1 MEQPSSSLL
10 SYIKNFLRSYYSL
23 KNKTKNMKAPKLLLS
38 VLACAAAVG
47 SYAQNVPT
55 HDSYVMPFDDG
66 KSKPFSEYF
75 REWEPGTPLSEDENF
90 YISRVPL
97 KQRFEN
103 PATQVDPTMTT
114 DRKFCMW
121 TPMGISDTYWQ
132 SLPRYVF
139 DGDNFSMWSY
149 VDSQGGWSLPWVR
162 VPGAYSDVTHR
173 NGVANSGGL
182 VFFDS
187 WGGDNTESNNSVN
200 MLVEKEGGQFKWV
213 EKFVKFLRYYGL
225 DGVGINPEGTVP
237 QASALQDFFSQCR
250 EYAESIGWQFHVYW
264 YGTNTNDGYMNLDSD
279 FNKSKSDWL
288 WKNGKQVVDMYML
301 NYSWSGYASQSVS
314 VAEEIGANPYTLYAG
329 YDIQGNWLGRGSWKT
344 LKKNKMSIAFW
355 GNHTTNMI
363 YQNSSEFGSGDEA
376 VQACYLE
383 KQEQVFSGGYRNPAN
398 RPAVADGITSSSD
411 AGMKLFHGIAEFLP
425 ARSVL
430 QELPFVT
437 RFCLG
442 NGKTFRNEGK
452 VTFDHKWFNVGV
464 QDYQPTWRWW
474 ITDDNKK
481 VPNDPIDC
489 GFTFDDAW
497 FAGSSMKFSG
507 ATAVSN
513 VRLFKTNF
521 DISESDD
528 VSMVVKL
535 NSGNDTHMKL
545 FWSFV
550 GSEDQ
555 LHYCDI
561 TGAQEGAWTKIS
573 AKASEIGMNGNVA
586 LVGLKFENTPANY
599 EILIGE
605 MSIIPAKTFAP
616 VQPTITT
623 AESNILKKRTYNS
636 LDFKFSWNCASTKND
651 NDPSIPVYN
660 EDVDTWY
667 FEVYVQAKGEDP
679 ILCGTT
685 SSWAHYVVGAPVSA
699 NTEVSDYRVGV
710 CAVAP
715 DGVTKSAITWTNYM
729 TTGLTLID
737 GIVCNKSVI
746 KAGEEFTLSLIDPNQ
761 EEPFSWE
768 IYNAT
773 TGGTA
778 VATQDG
784 GRSFTTSLN
793 EEGYYDVKLTK
804 FDLSELNYRGYVQIS
819 PESTGAIPSIEDFTA
834 SKTNVTNA
842 DEEVTLSYTGNKGEG
857 TVSRGL
863 RIDDPYI
870 FRIPAE
876 FLPMNQNQ
884 YTIALWI
891 KPEKFTFAKYGMG
904 LIGQRD
910 LNISWPDNNWGAIWV
925 DVWPGIANANNEKD
939 LPANTVSFSMWGDAG
954 RGYQD
959 LKYPVNGATNP
970 HENPNLACCTD
981 GRFAGTTTESY
992 SLSEN
997 QWSHIVISYDGAKQ
1011 RIYFNGKKTG
1021 ENERPKL
1028 TYRQVNN
1035 GSKPVTEAPIYI
1047 GGSRVYF
1054 AGFIGEIDDVQVWH
1068 KALSDNEV
1076 IDAMKG
1082 YDGREIPSDLKGYW
1096 TFESDDYNEANK
1108 TFENKGTLS
1117 TDAKAAYVEIR
1128 GSGGENTSK
1137 NEENLM
1143 PANINVEGNPAMS
1156 GTMPITTTSTFSI
1169 PDAEVV
1175 NNGDNATA
1183 TFSKDGKYSVTL
1195 TLTNGWGSATM
1206 TKDEYIVVVLEGSG
1220 VEDNL
1225 VNNLTVYPN
1234 PFIDNVNL
1242 QFAADGNYVID
1253 VYDAQGRLVT
1263 TRKHEAM
1270 AGEICTLTINGG
1282 KGVYYV
1288 AVSKDNKRIRTLKVV
1303 AE

>member
-1 MEQPSSSLL
+1 
-10 SYIKNFLRSYYSL
+10 
-23 KNKTKNMKAPKLLLS
+23 MKAPKLLLS
-38 VLACAAAVG
+38 ALACAAVVG

-97 KQRFEN
+97 KQRFVN
-103 PATQVDPTMTT
+103 TATQVDPTMTQ
-114 DRKFCMW
+114 DCKFCMW

-187 WGGDNTESNNSVN
+187 WGGDNSESNNSIN

-213 EKFVKFLRYYGL
+213 EKFVKFLRYYGV

-237 QASALQDFFSQCR
+237 QASALQDFFIQCR

-264 YGTNTNDGYMNLDSD
+264 YGTNTNTGSMDLGHS
-279 FNKSKSDWL
+279 FNSGKANWL
-288 WKNGKQVVDMYML
+288 WKNNKQVTDMYML
-301 NYSWSGYASQSVS
+301 NYDWFEVASSSVS
-314 VAEEIGANPYTLYAG
+314 YAESIGANPYTLYAG
-329 YDIQGNWLGRGSWKT
+329 YDIQGNWLGRGLWTT
-344 LKKNKMSIAFW
+344 LKNSKLSIAFW

-383 KQEQVFSGGYRNPAN
+383 KQEQVFSGGNRNPAK
-398 RPAVADGITSSSD
+398 RPAVADGITSSSE
-411 AGMKLFHGIAEFLP
+411 AAMMKFHGIAEFLP

-442 NGKTFRNEGK
+442 NGKSFRNEGQ
-452 VTFDHKWFNVGV
+452 VTFGNKWFNVGV
-464 QDYQPTWRWW
+464 QDYLPTWRWW
-474 ITDDNKK
+474 ITDDNKN
-481 VPNDPIDC
+481 VPEDGIEC
-489 GFTFDDAW
+489 GFTYDDAW
-497 FAGSSMKFSG
+497 YGGSALKFNG
-507 ATAVSN
+507 ATTVSN

-521 DISESDD
+521 NVSENDA
-528 VSMVVKL
+528 VSMTVKL
-535 NSGNDTHMKL
+535 NNGTDTHMKL

-550 GSEDQ
+550 GSENT
-555 LHYCDI
+555 LHTCDI
-561 TGAQEGAWTKIS
+561 TGAKEGEWTTIS
-573 AKASEIGMNGNVA
+573 TKASEIGMNGNVA
-586 LVGLKFENTPANY
+586 LIGLKFENTPANY

-605 MSIIPAKTFAP
+605 MAIIPAQTFAP

-623 AESNILKKRTYNS
+623 DEANILKKRTYNS
-636 LDFKFSWNCASTKND
+636 LDFKFSWDCESTKND
-651 NDPSIPVYN
+651 ADPYLPVYN

-667 FEVYVQAKGEDP
+667 FEVYVQAQGEEP

-699 NTEVSDYRVGV
+699 NNEVTDYRVGV

-715 DGVTKSAITWTNYM
+715 DGKTKSEITWTSYM
-729 TTGLTLID
+729 TTPLTLID
-737 GIVCNKSVI
+737 GIQCDKSVI

-761 EEPFSWE
+761 EEPMTWE

-773 TGGTA
+773 TGGNA
-778 VATQDG
+778 VKFQDA
-784 GRSFTTSLN
+784 GRSFTTTLD

-804 FDLSELNYRGYVQIS
+804 MDLSELTYRGYVQIS

-834 SKTNVTNA
+834 SSTQITLTDNN
-842 DEEVTLSYTGNKGEG
+842 EPITLSYTGKKGEG

-863 RIDDPYI
+863 QVEDPYM
-870 FRIPAE
+870 FRIPSD
-876 FLPMNQNQ
+876 FLPNSQGTYSIGM
-884 YTIALWI
+884 WI
-891 KPEKFTFAKYGMG
+891 KPDKFSYAQHGIG
-904 LIGQRD
+904 LINQRNMD
-910 LNISWPDNNWGAIWV
+910 IGWPNNNWGAIWV
-925 DVWPGIANANNEKD
+925 NIWPEKYDSEGNKIMDPNIVSYTMYNNESD
-939 LPANTVSFSMWGDAG
+939 YWF
-954 RGYQD
+954 
-959 LKYPVNGATNP
+959 NGNNNK
-970 HENPNLACCTD
+970 HEIPNLACCTD
-981 GRFAGTTTESY
+981 GNRFKEESY
-992 SLSEN
+992 SLTVG
-997 QWSHIVISYDGAKQ
+997 QWSHILISYDGSKQ
-1011 RIYFNGKKTG
+1011 RIYFNGKKVG
-1021 ENERPKL
+1021 EGNATK
-1028 TYRQVNN
+1028 YSYI
-1035 GSKPVTEAPIYI
+1035 GGDCPIYI
-1047 GGSRVYF
+1047 GGSRVYYS
-1054 AGFIGEIDDVQVWH
+1054 GFTGTIDDVQVWH
-1068 KALSDNEV
+1068 KALSDAEV
-1076 IDAMKG
+1076 VDAMKG
-1082 YDGREIPSDLKGYW
+1082 YNDREVPSDLKGYW
-1096 TFESDDYNEANK
+1096 TFESDNYNESEK
-1108 TFENKGTLS
+1108 VFENKGSLS
-1117 TDAKAAYVEIR
+1117 TNNKAAYVEVK
-1128 GSGGENTSK
+1128 GAGGENTSL
-1137 NEENLM
+1137 NEEHLL
-1143 PANINVEGNPAMS
+1143 PANIAIQGNPAMS
-1156 GTMPITTTSTFSI
+1156 GTLPITTTATFAV
-1169 PDAEVV
+1169 PDAEVT
-1175 NNGDNATA
+1175 NNGDDATVS
-1183 TFSKDGKYSVTL
+1183 FNKDGKYSVTL
-1195 TLTNGWGSATM
+1195 TLANGWGSDVM
-1206 TKDEYIVVVLEGSG
+1206 TKDEYIVVVLSDA

-1242 QFAADGNYVID
+1242 QFAATGNYVID
-1253 VYDAQGRLVT
+1253 VFDAQGRLVT

-1270 AGEICTLTINGG
+1270 AGEICTLTVNGE

-1288 AVSKDNKRIRTLKVV
+1288 VVSKDNKRVKTFKVV

>member
-1 MEQPSSSLL
+1 
-10 SYIKNFLRSYYSL
+10 
-23 KNKTKNMKAPKLLLS
+23 MKAPKLLLS

-114 DRKFCMW
+114 DRMFCMW

-149 VDSQGGWSLPWVR
+149 VDQQGGWSLPWVR

-187 WGGDNTESNNSVN
+187 WGGDNTESNNTIN
-200 MLVEKEGGQFKWV
+200 MIVEKENGQFKWK
-213 EKFVKFLRYYGL
+213 EKFVKFLRYYGI

-237 QASALQDFFSQCR
+237 QASALQDFFTECR

-264 YGTNTNDGYMNLDSD
+264 YGTNTNSGSMDLGSD
-279 FNKSKSDWL
+279 LNSGKSNWL

-301 NYSWSGYASQSVS
+301 NYNWSGSLGSSANF
-314 VAEEIGANPYTLYAG
+314 AEGLGANPYTVYAG
-329 YDIQGNWLGRGSWKT
+329 YDIQGKWLSYGNWAT
-344 LKKNKMSIAFW
+344 VKNSKASIAFW

-376 VQACYLE
+376 VQACYLV
-383 KQEQVFSGGYRNPAN
+383 KQEQVFSGGNRNPAN
-398 RPAVADGITSSSD
+398 RPAINSNVASSSE
-411 AGMKLFHGIAEFLP
+411 AAMKQFHGIAEFLP

-437 RFCLG
+437 RFGLG

-452 VTFDHKWFNVGV
+452 VTFNNKWFNVGV
-464 QDYQPTWRWW
+464 QDYLPTWRWW
-474 ITDDNKK
+474 ITDDNKN
-481 VPNDPIDC
+481 VPSDPISC

-497 FAGSSMKFSG
+497 FAGSAMQITG
-507 ATAVSN
+507 ATTVSN

-521 DISESDD
+521 NVSESDV
-528 VSMVVKL
+528 VSMVIKL

-555 LHYCDI
+555 LHYYDI
-561 TGAQEGAWTKIS
+561 TGAKEGEWTKIS
-573 AKASEIGMNGNVA
+573 AQASEMGMNGNVA
-586 LVGLKFENTPANY
+586 LIGLKFENTPASY
-599 EILIGE
+599 DLLVGE

-623 AESNILKKRTYNS
+623 EESNILKKRTYNS
-636 LDFKFSWNCASTKND
+636 LDFKFSWDCASTKND
-651 NDPSIPVYN
+651 SDPSIPVYN

-667 FEVYVQAKGEDP
+667 FEVYVQAQGEDP

-699 NTEVSDYRVGV
+699 NNEVTDYRVGV

-715 DGVTKSAITWTNYM
+715 DGVTKSEITWTNYM
-729 TTGLTLID
+729 TTGLTLVD
-737 GIVCNKSVI
+737 GIVCDKAVI
-746 KAGEEFTLSLIDPNQ
+746 KAGEEFTLSLVDPNQ

-768 IYNAT
+768 IFNAT
-773 TGGTA
+773 TGGNA

-784 GRSFTTSLN
+784 GRSLTTTLN

-819 PESTGAIPSIEDFTA
+819 PASTGAIPSIEDITA
-834 SKTNVTNA
+834 SSTNVTSK
-842 DEEVTLSYTGNKGEG
+842 DDVVTLGYTGNKGEG

-863 RIDDPYI
+863 QVEDPYM
-870 FRIPAE
+870 FRIPAD
-876 FLPMNQNQ
+876 FLPNSQGTYSIGM
-884 YTIALWI
+884 WI
-891 KPEKFTFAKYGMG
+891 KPDKFSYAQHGIG
-904 LIGQRD
+904 LINQRNM
-910 LNISWPDNNWGAIWV
+910 NIGWPNNNWGAFWVNIWPEKYDSEGNKIMDPNIV
-925 DVWPGIANANNEKD
+925 SYTMFNNESD
-939 LPANTVSFSMWGDAG
+939 YWF
-954 RGYQD
+954 
-959 LKYPVNGATNP
+959 NGNNNK
-970 HENPNLACCTD
+970 HEIPNLACCTD
-981 GRFAGTTTESY
+981 GNRFDTESY
-992 SLSEN
+992 SLSVG
-997 QWSHIVISYDGAKQ
+997 QWSHILISFDGSKQ
-1011 RIYFNGKKTG
+1011 RIYFNGKKVG
-1021 ENERPKL
+1021 EGNAVK
-1028 TYRQVNN
+1028 YSYS
-1035 GSKPVTEAPIYI
+1035 GGDCPIYI
-1047 GGSRVYF
+1047 GGSRVYYS
-1054 AGFIGEIDDVQVWH
+1054 GFTGTIDDVQVWH
-1068 KALSDNEV
+1068 KALSDDEV
-1076 IDAMKG
+1076 VDAMKG
-1082 YDGREIPSDLKGYW
+1082 YDGREVPSDLKGYW
-1096 TFESDDYNEANK
+1096 TFESDNYNEADK
-1108 TFENKGTLS
+1108 TFTNKGTLS
-1117 TDAKAAYVEIR
+1117 TNSKAAYIEVK
-1128 GSGGENTSK
+1128 GAGGENTSL
-1137 NEENLM
+1137 NEEYLM

-1156 GTMPITTTSTFSI
+1156 GTLPITTTATFAI

-1183 TFSKDGKYSVTL
+1183 SFDKDGKYSVTL
-1195 TLTNGWGSATM
+1195 TLANGWGSDTQ
-1206 TKDEYIVVVLEGSG
+1206 TKEEYIVVVLPNAIDEN
-1220 VEDNL
+1220 V

-1242 QFAADGNYVID
+1242 QFGATGNYVID

>member
-1 MEQPSSSLL
+1 
-10 SYIKNFLRSYYSL
+10 
-23 KNKTKNMKAPKLLLS
+23 MKAPKLLLS

-75 REWEPGTPLSEDENF
+75 RNWEPGTPLSEDENF

-97 KQRFEN
+97 KKRFVNTE
-103 PATQVDPTMTT
+103 TQVDPSMTQ
-114 DRKFCMW
+114 DRMFCMW

-149 VDSQGGWSLPWVR
+149 VDMQGGWSLPWIR

-173 NGVANSGGL
+173 NGVGNSGGL

-187 WGGDNTESNNSVN
+187 WGGDNTESNNTIN
-200 MLVEKEGGQFKWV
+200 MIVEKENGQFKWK
-213 EKFVKFLRYYGL
+213 EKFVKFLRYYGI

-237 QASALQDFFSQCR
+237 QASALQDFFSECR

-264 YGTNTNDGYMNLDSD
+264 YGTNSNNGSMDLGSSFGNGKQ
-279 FNKSKSDWL
+279 NWL
-288 WKNGKQVVDMYML
+288 WKNNKQVVDMYML
-301 NYSWSGYASQSVS
+301 NYDWHYSASSSASYA
-314 VAEEIGANPYTLYAG
+314 EGLGANPYTLFAG
-329 YDIQGNWLGRGSWKT
+329 YDIQGNWLGRGSWTT
-344 LKKNKMSIAFW
+344 LKDTKMSIAFW

-383 KQEQVFSGGYRNPAN
+383 KQEQVFSGGNRNPAK
-398 RPAVADGITSSSD
+398 RPAIANGITSSSE
-411 AGMKLFHGIAEFLP
+411 AAMKQFHGIAEFLP

-437 RFCLG
+437 RFGLG

-452 VTFDHKWFNVGV
+452 VTFNNKWFNVGV
-464 QDYQPTWRWW
+464 QDYLPTWRWW
-474 ITDDNKK
+474 ITDDNKN
-481 VPNDPIDC
+481 VPSDPITC
-489 GFTFDDAW
+489 GFSYEDAW
-497 FAGSSMKFSG
+497 FAGSSLHITG
-507 ATAVSN
+507 ATTVSN

-521 DISESDD
+521 DVSESDV
-528 VSMVVKL
+528 VSMVIKL

-550 GSEDQ
+550 GSENV
-555 LHYCDI
+555 LHTYDI
-561 TGAQEGAWTKIS
+561 TGAKEGEWTKIS
-573 AKASEIGMNGNVA
+573 AKASEMGMNGNVA
-586 LVGLKFENTPANY
+586 LIGLKFENTPASY
-599 EILIGE
+599 DLLVGE

-636 LDFKFSWNCASTKND
+636 LDFKFSWDCASTKND
-651 NDPSIPVYN
+651 SDPSLPVYN

-667 FEVYVQAKGEDP
+667 FEVYVQAQGEQP

-699 NTEVSDYRVGV
+699 NNEITDYRVGV

-715 DGVTKSAITWTNYM
+715 DGVTKSEITWTNYM
-729 TTGLTLID
+729 TTGLTLVD
-737 GIVCNKSVI
+737 GIVCDKAVI

-773 TGGTA
+773 TGGNA
-778 VATQDG
+778 VVTQEG
-784 GRSFTTSLN
+784 GRSLKATLN
-793 EEGYYDVKLTK
+793 EEGYYDVKLMK
-804 FDLSELNYRGYVQIS
+804 NDLSILTYRGYVQIS
-819 PESTGAIPSIEDFTA
+819 PASTGAIPSIEDITA
-834 SKTNVTNA
+834 SSTNVTSE
-842 DEEVTLSYTGNKGEG
+842 DDVVTLGFTGNKGEG

-863 RIDDPYI
+863 QVEDPYM
-870 FRIPAE
+870 FRIPAD
-876 FLPMNQNQ
+876 FLPNSQGTYSIGM
-884 YTIALWI
+884 WI
-891 KPEKFTFAKYGMG
+891 KPDKFSYAQHGIG
-904 LIGQRD
+904 LINQRNM
-910 LNISWPDNNWGAIWV
+910 NIGWPNNNWGAIWV
-925 DVWPGIANANNEKD
+925 NIWPEKYDASGKKIMDPNIVSYTMFNNEAD
-939 LPANTVSFSMWGDAG
+939 YWF
-954 RGYQD
+954 
-959 LKYPVNGATNP
+959 NGNNNK
-970 HENPNLACCTD
+970 HEIPNLACCTD
-981 GRFAGTTTESY
+981 GNKFGTESY
-992 SLSEN
+992 SLSVG
-997 QWSHIVISYDGAKQ
+997 QWSHILISYDGSKQ
-1011 RIYFNGKKTG
+1011 RIYFNGKKVG
-1021 ENERPKL
+1021 EGNATKHS
-1028 TYRQVNN
+1028 YS
-1035 GSKPVTEAPIYI
+1035 GGDCPIYI
-1047 GGSRVYF
+1047 GGSRVYYS
-1054 AGFIGEIDDVQVWH
+1054 GFTGTIDDVQVWH

-1096 TFESDDYNEANK
+1096 TFESDNYNEADK
-1108 TFENKGTLS
+1108 TFTNKGTLS
-1117 TDAKAAYVEIR
+1117 TNAKAAYIEVK
-1128 GSGGENTSK
+1128 GAGGENTSL
-1137 NEENLM
+1137 NEEYLM
-1143 PANINVEGNPAMS
+1143 PANIAVEGNPAMS
-1156 GTMPITTTSTFSI
+1156 GTLPITTTATFAI

-1183 TFSKDGKYSVTL
+1183 SFDKDGKYSVTL
-1195 TLTNGWGSATM
+1195 TLANGWGSDTQ
-1206 TKDEYIVVVLEGSG
+1206 TKEEYIVVVLPNAIDEN
-1220 VEDNL
+1220 V

-1242 QFAADGNYVID
+1242 QFGATGNYVID

>member
-1 MEQPSSSLL
+1 
-10 SYIKNFLRSYYSL
+10 
-23 KNKTKNMKAPKLLLS
+23 MKAPKLLLS
-38 VLACAAAVG
+38 VFACAAVVG

-90 YISRVPL
+90 YIARVPM
-97 KQRFEN
+97 KERFVN
-103 PATQVDPTMTT
+103 TATQVDPTMTQ

-149 VDSQGGWSLPWVR
+149 VDQQGGWSLPWVR

-200 MLVEKEGGQFKWV
+200 MLVEKDGGQFKWV

-237 QASALQDFFSQCR
+237 NASDLQDFFSQCR
-250 EYAESIGWQFHVYW
+250 EYAESIDWQFHVYW
-264 YGTNTNDGYMNLDSD
+264 YGTNTNDGYMNLGSD

-329 YDIQGNWLGRGSWKT
+329 YDIQGNWLGRGSWQT

-383 KQEQVFSGGYRNPAN
+383 KQEQVFSGGYRNPAK
-398 RPAVADGITSSSD
+398 RPAVADGITSSSE
-411 AGMKLFHGIAEFLP
+411 AAMERFHGIAEFLP

-442 NGKTFRNEGK
+442 NGKSFYEKGE
-452 VTFDHKWFNVGV
+452 VTFPNKWFNVGV
-464 QDYQPTWRWW
+464 QDYMPTWRWW
-474 ITDDNKK
+474 ITDDNKN
-481 VPNDPIDC
+481 VPEDC
-489 GFTFDDAW
+489 IEGGFTFDDAW
-497 FAGSSMKFSG
+497 YGGSAMKFNG
-507 ATAVSN
+507 ATTVSN

-521 DISESDD
+521 NVSEDD
-528 VSMVVKL
+528 AVSMTIKL
-535 NSGNDTHMKL
+535 KSGTDTHMKL

-550 GSEDQ
+550 GSENT
-555 LHYCDI
+555 LHYYDI
-561 TGAQEGAWTKIS
+561 TGAKEGEWTTIS

-586 LVGLKFENTPANY
+586 LIGLKFENTPSTY

-605 MSIIPAKTFAP
+605 MAIIPTETFTP
-616 VQPTITT
+616 VQPKITT
-623 AESNILKKRTYNS
+623 DEENILKKRTYNA
-636 LDFKFSWNCASTKND
+636 LDFKFSWDCESPKND
-651 NDPSIPVYN
+651 ADPSIPVYN

-667 FEVYVQAKGEDP
+667 FEVYVQAEGEEP

-699 NTEVSDYRVGV
+699 NNEVTDYRVGV

-715 DGVTKSAITWTNYM
+715 DGKTKSEITWTSYL
-729 TTGLTLID
+729 TTPLTLVD
-737 GIVCNKSVI
+737 GIQCDKPVI

-761 EEPFSWE
+761 EEPMTWE
-768 IYNAT
+768 IYNAV
-773 TGGTA
+773 TGGNA
-778 VATQDG
+778 VTFQDG
-784 GRSFTTSLN
+784 GRSFTTSLE
-793 EEGYYDVKLTK
+793 EEGYYDVKVTK
-804 FDLSELNYRGYVQIS
+804 MDLSELMYRGYVQIS

-834 SKTNVTNA
+834 SETNITLTDNG
-842 DEEVTLSYTGNKGEG
+842 EPVTLSYTGKKGEG

-863 RIDDPYI
+863 QVEDPYM

-876 FLPMNQNQ
+876 FLPNSQSTYSIGM
-884 YTIALWI
+884 WI
-891 KPEKFTFAKYGMG
+891 KPEKFSHAKYGIG
-904 LIGQRD
+904 LINQRNMD
-910 LNISWPDNNWGAIWV
+910 IGWPNNNWGAIWV
-925 DVWPGIANANNEKD
+925 DIWPETYNGQGTKILGNNIVSYTMYNNEAK
-939 LPANTVSFSMWGDAG
+939 NSF
-954 RGYQD
+954 
-959 LKYPVNGATNP
+959 NGNNNK
-970 HENPNLACCTD
+970 HEIPNLNCCTD
-981 GRFAGTTTESY
+981 RLLFGGESY
-992 SLSEN
+992 GLTEG
-997 QWSHIVISYDGAKQ
+997 QWTHILITFDGHSQA
-1011 RIYFNGKKTG
+1011 IYFNGKKIADDNATKHSYIG
-1021 ENERPKL
+1021 
-1028 TYRQVNN
+1028 
-1035 GSKPVTEAPIYI
+1035 GDCPIYI
-1047 GGSRVYF
+1047 GGSRVYKS
-1054 AGFIGEIDDVQVWH
+1054 GFTGVIDDVQVWH
-1068 KALSDNEV
+1068 KALNEEEV
-1076 IDAMKG
+1076 VEAMKG
-1082 YDGREIPSDLKGYW
+1082 YVGKEIPSDLKGYW
-1096 TFESDDYNEANK
+1096 TFEDDNYNAGEKA
-1108 TFENKGTLS
+1108 FDNKGTLE
-1117 TDAKAAYVEIR
+1117 ANNKAAYVEVK
-1128 GSGGENTSK
+1128 GAGGENTSL
-1137 NEENLM
+1137 NEEYLM

-1156 GTMPITTTSTFSI
+1156 GTLPITTTSTFTV
-1169 PDAEVV
+1169 PDAQVS
-1175 NNGDNATA
+1175 NDGDEATV
-1183 TFSKDGKYSVTL
+1183 TFDKDGKYSVTL
-1195 TLTNGWGSATM
+1195 TLANGWGEDVM
-1206 TKDEYIVVVLEGSG
+1206 TKDEYIVVVLPDA

-1242 QFAADGNYVID
+1242 QFAATGNYVID
-1253 VYDAQGRLVT
+1253 IFDAQGRLVT